1 MKNIIVLFFII
12 PSTSFSQID
21 QFMNDNIID
30 LINPGKKIGLNN
42 WNIVNDD
49 VMGGVS
55 TSNLSLNQENSLIFN
70 GYLSLDNNGGFASSR
85 LNLYRET
92 LNGIKSL
99 RIKFRGDG
107 NTYKLRLRQNNRS
120 ASYSCDFKSIKDQW
134 IEIELNIEDFKPFW
148 RGYSYNNYPKLDTN
162 EINSLGIQISDK
174 QEGEFKLEIE
184 YIKGIF

>member
-99 RIKFRGDG
+99 KIV
-107 NTYKLRLRQNNRS
+107 
-120 ASYSCDFKSIKDQW
+120 I
-134 IEIELNIEDFKPFW
+134 I
-148 RGYSYNNYPKLDTN
+148 TN
-162 EINSLGIQISDK
+162 L
-174 QEGEFKLEIE
+174 F
-184 YIKGIF
+184 Y